1 MRWKSVIVLLAI
13 ALGTVLPPSLPLMA
27 AQGADISIGT
37 LDVCHGAA
45 PALFTAGDT
54 PCVHECPCNPVP
66 PSSLGTPAIA
76 APSFK
81 PFLIAYQD
89 ERPPQS

>member
-1 MRWKSVIVLLAI
+1 
-13 ALGTVLPPSLPLMA
+13 
-27 AQGADISIGT
+27 
-37 LDVCHGAA
+37 VCHGAA